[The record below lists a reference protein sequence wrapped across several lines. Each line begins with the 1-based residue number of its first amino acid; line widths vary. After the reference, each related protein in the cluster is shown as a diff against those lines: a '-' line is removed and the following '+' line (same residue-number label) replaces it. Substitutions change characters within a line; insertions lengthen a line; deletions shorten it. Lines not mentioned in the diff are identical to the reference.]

1 MRRRAPGA
9 NGAGGESATGPV
21 RSGEAHTGRYEKRGR
36 PSSRGR
42 REGSRGSGWGGRAEP
57 PVPGHQPGTLHAV
70 RRTLLHSNTCPPRSW
85 RSVMVIVLPRAMSSM
100 VNSER
105 IISPEPLRWIRY
117 APSAA
122 RLRPATERTR
132 PRRSERHGSTAT
144 HATTD
149 LTLRGGRC
157 VPVVQRPPRVP
168 EVVSFWASMGT
179 GY

>member
-1 MRRRAPGA
+1 
-9 NGAGGESATGPV
+9 
-21 RSGEAHTGRYEKRGR
+21 
-36 PSSRGR
+36 
-42 REGSRGSGWGGRAEP
+42 
-57 PVPGHQPGTLHAV
+57 
-70 RRTLLHSNTCPPRSW
+70 
-85 RSVMVIVLPRAMSSM
+85 MVIVLPRAMSSM

-149 LTLRGGRC
+149 LTLRGAVRPRCATAARTRGRRFLGIHGHGLLKGS
-157 VPVVQRPPRVP
+157 VFP
-168 EVVSFWASMGT
+168 
-179 GY
+179 